1 MAGCVGML
9 RLGRLCAGSPGVLG
23 ARAALS
29 RSWQETRL
37 QGVRFL
43 SARGGMEAGRQRITV
58 PSSFTASA
66 AAHSREVDRMV
77 SLPIGGLSYVQG
89 CTKKHLNSKTVGQ
102 CLETTAQRVPER
114 EALVVLHEDVRLTF
128 AQLKEEVDKAA
139 SGLLS
144 IGLCKGDRLGM
155 WGPNSYAWVLMQLA
169 TAQAGIIL
177 VSVNPA
183 YQAME
188 LEYVLKKVGCKALVF
203 PKQFKTQQYYNI
215 LKQIC
220 PEVENAQPG
229 ALKSQRLPDLTTVIS
244 VDAPLPGTL
253 LLDEVVVAGST
264 QQHLD
269 QLQYNQQFL
278 SCHDPINIQFTSGTT
293 GSPKGATLSHY
304 NIVNN
309 SSMLGERLKLH
320 EKTPEQLRMIL
331 PSPLYHCLGSVGGTM
346 MCLMYGATLILAS
359 PIFNGKKALEAISRE
374 RGSFLYGTPTMFVD
388 ILNQPDFS
396 SYDISTMCG
405 GVIAGSPAPPELIRA
420 IINKINMKDLVVAY
434 GTTENSPVTFSNFP
448 EDTVEQKAESVGRV
462 MPHTEARIMNMEAG
476 TLAELN
482 TPGEL
487 CIRGYC
493 VMLGYWGEPQK
504 TEEAVDQDK
513 WYWTGD
519 VATMNEQ
526 GFCKIVGRSK
536 DMIIRGGENIYPA
549 ELEDFFHT
557 HPKVQEVQVVGVK
570 DDRMGE
576 EICACIRLKDGEE
589 TTVEEIKA
597 FCKGKISHF
606 KIPRYIVFVTNYPLT
621 ISGKIQKFKLREQM
635 ERHLNL

>member
-1 MAGCVGML
+1 MRATAAYVGML
-9 RLGRLCAGSPGVLG
+9 RLGRMCAGGPGVLG

-29 RSWQETRL
+29 RSWQEARL
-37 QGVRFL
+37 QAVRFL
-43 SARGGMEAGRQRITV
+43 S
-58 PSSFTASA
+58 
-66 AAHSREVDRMV
+66 SREVDRMV
-77 SLPIGGLSYVQG
+77 PLPVGGLSYVQG
-89 CTKKHLNSKTVGQ
+89 CTKNHLLSKTVGR
-102 CLETTAQRVPER
+102 CLEATAQRVPER
-114 EALVVLHEDVRLTF
+114 EALVDLHENVRLTF

-155 WGPNSYAWVLMQLA
+155 WGPNSYAWVLIQLA

-183 YQAME
+183 YQATE

-253 LLDEVVVAGST
+253 LLDEVLAAGST
-264 QQHLD
+264 QQHLE
-269 QLQYNQQFL
+269 QLQHIQQFL

-309 SSMLGERLKLH
+309 SSILGERLKLH

-359 PIFNGKKALEAISRE
+359 PVFNGKKALEAISRE

-396 SYDISTMCG
+396 SYDISTMRG

-448 EDTVEQKAESVGRV
+448 EDTVEQKAESVGRI

-476 TLAELN
+476 MLAELN

-513 WYWTGD
+513 WYRTGD
-519 VATMNEQ
+519 IATMNEQ

-589 TTVEEIKA
+589 TTAEEMKA

-621 ISGKIQKFKLREQM
+621 TSGKIQKFKLREQM